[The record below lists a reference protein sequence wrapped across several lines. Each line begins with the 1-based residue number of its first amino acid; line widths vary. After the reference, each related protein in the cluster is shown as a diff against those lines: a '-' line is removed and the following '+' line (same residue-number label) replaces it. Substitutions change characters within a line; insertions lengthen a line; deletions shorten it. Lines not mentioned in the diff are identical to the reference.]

1 MQLEYSSDVLS
12 EFFLSP
18 AIDFLEVRSL
28 NLSSK
33 PFSQDEQ
40 FW

>member
-1 MQLEYSSDVLS
+1 MQPEYSSDVLS
-12 EFFLSP
+12 EFFLSL
-18 AIDFLEVRSL
+18 AIDFLEVQSL

-40 FW
+40 F